1 MTDFTT
7 RDYFVTLFARILKD
21 YCDKSYCVDCP
32 FRNFDNSKQYLCR
45 IAYPAHWNI
54 NNSLDF
60 PNSNKQT
67 DDGSDPFD
75 E

>member
-1 MTDFTT
+1 MTDYTT

-21 YCDKSYCVDCP
+21 YCDKSFCIDCP
-32 FRNFDNSKQYLCR
+32 FRSSDNSKDPCR
-45 IAYPAHWNI
+45 IGYPAYWKI

-67 DDGSDPFD
+67 EDGSDPFD